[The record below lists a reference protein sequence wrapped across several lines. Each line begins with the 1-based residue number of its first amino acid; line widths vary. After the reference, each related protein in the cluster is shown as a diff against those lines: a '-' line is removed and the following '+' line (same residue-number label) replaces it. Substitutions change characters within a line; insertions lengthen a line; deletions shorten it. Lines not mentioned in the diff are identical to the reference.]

1 MLLLVLLLTV
11 AVEAS
16 ALSNVWGWWFNN
28 GKELDLERKVNIVAQ
43 MMTTGGDIMATAAYV
58 KVCRNTVTKYWNLY
72 LQNGTFTKEKQKPGP
87 KPALG
92 AGALFYLFYLVQ
104 LHNAYT
110 CAQYADRL
118 FQDLGI
124 SVTDWVIMRA
134 LQRLGLHRKTPTVKK
149 VEGLAPHS
157 QLLRQRYFDVVFALR
172 LRLGPSSIHRY
183 VFIDET

>member
-1 MLLLVLLLTV
+1 MGTSYFIFFHVGSPPLFPRPRPERGRGGANAAKMSSSGLLMLLLVLLLTV

-134 LQRLGLHRKTPTVKK
+134 LGTW
-149 VEGLAPHS
+149 A
-157 QLLRQRYFDVVFALR
+157 
-172 LRLGPSSIHRY
+172 
-183 VFIDET
+183 